1 VSRSRSLMVSLKGG
15 FAVYGLVIDF
25 DARIFVYTTTALM
38 VFDAAVTR
46 PGKSGAKAEVPY

>member
-1 VSRSRSLMVSLKGG
+1 MVSLKGG